1 MGHGAA
7 DANAWLQGPTEF
19 AKEQS
24 TRKIPTAIVGRLF
37 LTMNQEDWPQS
48 AEADHHSGLI
58 SDLHQTLHVYFHG
71 RPIYI

>member
-7 DANAWLQGPTEF
+7 DANAWLQGPAEF

-48 AEADHHSGLI
+48 AEADHHTGQI